1 MQLNLTTYKSAKQLK
16 HEQTQ
21 ALAKADAENQ
31 RQLRQE
37 AHERAEMEAR

>member
-37 AHERAEMEAR
+37 AHERA